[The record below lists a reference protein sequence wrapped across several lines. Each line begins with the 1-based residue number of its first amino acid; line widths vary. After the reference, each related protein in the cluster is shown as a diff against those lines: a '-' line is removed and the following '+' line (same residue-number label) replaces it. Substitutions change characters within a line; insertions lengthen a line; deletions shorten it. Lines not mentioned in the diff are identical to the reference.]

1 MVVLR
6 LRRMGAKKK
15 PFFRLVAADSRR
27 PTDGRF
33 LETLGT
39 YNPKLKPAVV
49 NLNEERIGYWLAVG
63 AQPSDT
69 VKALFKHTG
78 LTHKL
83 AAKKAGQDTSGL
95 TLKSTIKESTKAKKV
110 DKKSKKVE
118 NPERLVPTEM
128 EGSRGEEPPQA
139 EEKKEA

>member
-39 YNPKLKPAVV
+39 YNPKAKPAVV
-49 NLNEERIGYWLAVG
+49 ERIGYWLAVG

-78 LTHKL
+78 LTRKL
-83 AAKKAGQDTSGL
+83 SFKKAGKDVSGVI
-95 TLKSTIKESTKAKKV
+95 LKTAIKEHTKAKKV
-110 DKKSKKVE
+110 GKKAKK
-118 NPERLVPTEM
+118 
-128 EGSRGEEPPQA
+128 EEAPKA
-139 EEKKEA
+139 EEKKTE

>member
-39 YNPKLKPAVV
+39 YNPKARPAVV
-49 NLNEERIGYWLAVG
+49 DLNEERIGYWLAVG

-78 LTHKL
+78 LTQKL
-83 AAKKAGQDTSGL
+83 SFKKAGQDVSGVV
-95 TLKSTIKESTKAKKV
+95 LKTAIKEAAKTKKVGKKAKK
-110 DKKSKKVE
+110 
-118 NPERLVPTEM
+118 
-128 EGSRGEEPPQA
+128 EETPKA
-139 EEKKEA
+139 EEKKAE

>member
-1 MVVLR
+1 
-6 LRRMGAKKK
+6 MGAKKK

-39 YNPKLKPAVV
+39 YNPKVKPAAV

-63 AQPSDT
+63 ARPSDT

-78 LTHKL
+78 LAQKL
-83 AAKKAGQDTSGL
+83 AFKKAGKDVSDVV
-95 TLKSTIKESTKAKKV
+95 LKGTIKEAAKAKKI
-110 DKKSKKVE
+110 SKKAKK
-118 NPERLVPTEM
+118 
-128 EGSRGEEPPQA
+128 EETPKA
-139 EEKKEA
+139 EEKKAE

>member
-39 YNPKLKPAVV
+39 YNPKAKPAVV

-69 VKALFKHTG
+69 VKALFKHSG
-78 LTHKL
+78 LTQKL
-83 AAKKAGQDTSGL
+83 SFKKAGKDVSGVL
-95 TLKSTIKESTKAKKV
+95 LKSTIKEAAKAKKV
-110 DKKSKKVE
+110 GKKSKK
-118 NPERLVPTEM
+118 
-128 EGSRGEEPPQA
+128 EEAPKA
-139 EEKKEA
+139 EEKKAE

>member
-39 YNPKLKPAVV
+39 YNPTAKPAVV
-49 NLNEERIGYWLAVG
+49 NLNEERVGYWLAVG
-63 AQPSDT
+63 AQPSPT
-69 VKALFKHTG
+69 VKALLKHTG
-78 LTHKL
+78 FTQKL
-83 AAKKAGQDTSGL
+83 ALKKSGQEVAGIL
-95 TLKSTIKESTKAKKV
+95 LKTTIKEAGKPKKKVKKAKKEEAP
-110 DKKSKKVE
+110 KVE
-118 NPERLVPTEM
+118 APK
-128 EGSRGEEPPQA
+128 A

>member
-39 YNPKLKPAVV
+39 YNPTLKPAAVS
-49 NLNEERIGYWLAVG
+49 LNEERIGYWLAVG

-78 LTHKL
+78 LSKKL
-83 AAKKAGQDTSGL
+83 TLAKAGQDVTGL
-95 TLKSTIKESTKAKKV
+95 VLKGTIKESARAKKIG
-110 DKKSKKVE
+110 KKGKK
-118 NPERLVPTEM
+118 
-128 EGSRGEEPPQA
+128 EEAPKA
-139 EEKKEA
+139 EEKKAE

>member
-6 LRRMGAKKK
+6 LRRIGAKKR

-39 YNPKLKPAVV
+39 YNPKAKPAVV
-49 NLNEERIGYWLAVG
+49 DLNEERIGYWLAVG

-78 LTHKL
+78 LTQKL
-83 AAKKAGQDTSGL
+83 SFKKAGKDVSGVV
-95 TLKSTIKESTKAKKV
+95 LKSTIKEAAKAKKIG
-110 DKKSKKVE
+110 KKGKK
-118 NPERLVPTEM
+118 
-128 EGSRGEEPPQA
+128 EETPKP
-139 EEKKEA
+139 EEKKTE

>member
-6 LRRMGAKKK
+6 LRRVGAKKK

-39 YNPKLKPAVV
+39 YNPKVKPAVV
-49 NLNEERIGYWLAVG
+49 DLNEERIGYWLAVG

-78 LTHKL
+78 LTQKL
-83 AAKKAGQDTSGL
+83 SFKKAGKDVSGVV
-95 TLKSTIKESTKAKKV
+95 LKSTIKEAAKAKKIG
-110 DKKSKKVE
+110 KKGKK
-118 NPERLVPTEM
+118 
-128 EGSRGEEPPQA
+128 EETPKG
-139 EEKKEA
+139 EEKKAE

>member
-39 YNPKLKPAVV
+39 YNPKAKPAVV
-49 NLNEERIGYWLAVG
+49 DLNEERIGYWLAVG

-78 LTHKL
+78 LTRKL
-83 AAKKAGQDTSGL
+83 SFKKAGKDVSGVI
-95 TLKSTIKESTKAKKV
+95 LKTAIKEHTTAKKV
-110 DKKSKKVE
+110 GKKAKTE
-118 NPERLVPTEM
+118 EAPT
-128 EGSRGEEPPQA
+128 A
-139 EEKKEA
+139 EEKKTE

>member
-39 YNPKLKPAVV
+39 YNPKAKPAVV
-49 NLNEERIGYWLAVG
+49 DLNEERIGYWLAVG

-78 LTHKL
+78 LTQKL
-83 AAKKAGQDTSGL
+83 SFKKAGKDVSGVV
-95 TLKSTIKESTKAKKV
+95 LKSTIKEAAKAKKV
-110 DKKSKKVE
+110 GKKAKK
-118 NPERLVPTEM
+118 
-128 EGSRGEEPPQA
+128 EEAPKA
-139 EEKKEA
+139 EEKKAE

>member
-49 NLNEERIGYWLAVG
+49 DLNEERIGYWLAVG

-69 VKALFKHTG
+69 VRALLKHTG
-78 LTHKL
+78 LTQKL
-83 AAKKAGQDTSGL
+83 SFKKAGKDISGVI
-95 TLKSTIKESTKAKKV
+95 LKSTIKEGAKLKKVGKKAKK
-110 DKKSKKVE
+110 
-118 NPERLVPTEM
+118 
-128 EGSRGEEPPQA
+128 EEAPKA
-139 EEKKEA
+139 EEKKAE

>member
-39 YNPKLKPAVV
+39 YNPTLKPAAV
-49 NLNEERIGYWLAVG
+49 NLNEERIGYWLSVG

-69 VKALFKHTG
+69 VKALFKHSG
-78 LTHKL
+78 L
-83 AAKKAGQDTSGL
+83 AKKYTLSKAGQDVTGMIL
-95 TLKSTIKESTKAKKV
+95 RGTITEGKKTKKVGKKAKKEEAP
-110 DKKSKKVE
+110 KV
-118 NPERLVPTEM
+118 
-128 EGSRGEEPPQA
+128 
-139 EEKKEA
+139 EEKKAE

>member
-39 YNPKLKPAVV
+39 YNPTAKPAAV

-69 VKALFKHTG
+69 VRALFKHTG
-78 LTHKL
+78 LAKKL
-83 AAKKAGQDTSGL
+83 TLAKAGQDVTGL
-95 TLKSTIKESTKAKKV
+95 VLKGTIKERSKAKKV
-110 DKKSKKVE
+110 AKK
-118 NPERLVPTEM
+118 
-128 EGSRGEEPPQA
+128 G
-139 EEKKEA
+139 KKEEAPKTEEAKA

>member
-49 NLNEERIGYWLAVG
+49 DLNEERIGYWLAVG

-78 LTHKL
+78 LTQKL
-83 AAKKAGQDTSGL
+83 TLKKAGQDVSGV
-95 TLKSTIKESTKAKKV
+95 TLRGTIKEGAKVKKVGKKAKKAE
-110 DKKSKKVE
+110 S
-118 NPERLVPTEM
+118 PER
-128 EGSRGEEPPQA
+128 SRGEEAPKA
-139 EEKKEA
+139 EEKKAE

>member
-6 LRRMGAKKK
+6 LRRMGANKK

-39 YNPKLKPAVV
+39 YNPKVKPAVV
-49 NLNEERIGYWLAVG
+49 DLNEERIGYWLAVG
-63 AQPSDT
+63 ARPSDT

-78 LTHKL
+78 LTQKL
-83 AAKKAGQDTSGL
+83 SFKKAGKDVSGVV
-95 TLKSTIKESTKAKKV
+95 LKTTVKEAAKTKKKVGKKAKK
-110 DKKSKKVE
+110 
-118 NPERLVPTEM
+118 
-128 EGSRGEEPPQA
+128 EETPKA
-139 EEKKEA
+139 EEKKAE

>member
-6 LRRMGAKKK
+6 LRRIGAKKR

-39 YNPKLKPAVV
+39 YNPKAKPAVV
-49 NLNEERIGYWLAVG
+49 DLNEERIGYWLAVG

-78 LTHKL
+78 LTQKL
-83 AAKKAGQDTSGL
+83 SFKKAGKDVSGVV
-95 TLKSTIKESTKAKKV
+95 LKSTIKEAAKAKKIG
-110 DKKSKKVE
+110 KKGKKEETSK
-118 NPERLVPTEM
+118 P
-128 EGSRGEEPPQA
+128 
-139 EEKKEA
+139 EEKKTE

>member
-39 YNPKLKPAVV
+39 YNPKVKPAMVD
-49 NLNEERIGYWLAVG
+49 LNEERIGYWLAVG

-78 LTHKL
+78 LTQKL
-83 AAKKAGQDTSGL
+83 SFKKAGKDVSGVV
-95 TLKSTIKESTKAKKV
+95 LKKAIKEAAKTKKV
-110 DKKSKKVE
+110 GKKGKK
-118 NPERLVPTEM
+118 
-128 EGSRGEEPPQA
+128 EEA
-139 EEKKEA
+139 AKTEEKKAE

>member
-1 MVVLR
+1 MAVVIR

-39 YNPKLKPAVV
+39 YNPKVKPAAV

-63 AQPSDT
+63 ARPSDT

-78 LTHKL
+78 LAQKL
-83 AAKKAGQDTSGL
+83 AFKKAGKDVSDVV
-95 TLKSTIKESTKAKKV
+95 LKGTIKEAAKAKKI
-110 DKKSKKVE
+110 SKKAKK
-118 NPERLVPTEM
+118 
-128 EGSRGEEPPQA
+128 EETPKA
-139 EEKKEA
+139 EEKKAE

>member
-39 YNPKLKPAVV
+39 YNPTLKPAAV
-49 NLNEERIGYWLAVG
+49 NLNEERVGYWLAVG

-69 VKALFKHTG
+69 VKALLKHTG
-78 LTHKL
+78 LAQKL
-83 AAKKAGQDTSGL
+83 AVKKAGQDVSGL
-95 TLKSTIKESTKAKKV
+95 TLKSTIKESTKAKKFAQ
-110 DKKSKKVE
+110 KSKK
-118 NPERLVPTEM
+118 
-128 EGSRGEEPPQA
+128 EEAPKA
-139 EEKKEA
+139 EEKKAE

>member
-6 LRRMGAKKK
+6 LRRIGAKKR

-39 YNPKLKPAVV
+39 YNPKAKPAVV
-49 NLNEERIGYWLAVG
+49 DLNEERIGYWLAVG

-78 LTHKL
+78 LTQKL
-83 AAKKAGQDTSGL
+83 SFKKAGKDVSGVV
-95 TLKSTIKESTKAKKV
+95 LKSTIKEAAKAKKIG
-110 DKKSKKVE
+110 KKGKKEE
-118 NPERLVPTEM
+118 NPKP
-128 EGSRGEEPPQA
+128 
-139 EEKKEA
+139 EEKKTE

>member
-6 LRRMGAKKK
+6 LRRIGAKKR

-39 YNPKLKPAVV
+39 YNPKAKPAVV
-49 NLNEERIGYWLAVG
+49 DLNEERIGYWLAVG

-78 LTHKL
+78 LTQKL
-83 AAKKAGQDTSGL
+83 NFKKAGKDVTGVV
-95 TLKSTIKESTKAKKV
+95 LKTAIKEHAKAKKV
-110 DKKSKKVE
+110 AKKGKK
-118 NPERLVPTEM
+118 
-128 EGSRGEEPPQA
+128 EEAPKA
-139 EEKKEA
+139 EEKKAE

>member
-6 LRRMGAKKK
+6 LRRVGAKKK

-39 YNPKLKPAVV
+39 YNPKAKPAVV
-49 NLNEERIGYWLAVG
+49 DLNEERIGYWLAVG

-78 LTHKL
+78 LTQKL
-83 AAKKAGQDTSGL
+83 SFKKAGKDVSGVV
-95 TLKSTIKESTKAKKV
+95 LKTTIKEHTKVKKLGKKAKK
-110 DKKSKKVE
+110 
-118 NPERLVPTEM
+118 
-128 EGSRGEEPPQA
+128 EEAPKA
-139 EEKKEA
+139 EEKKAE